1 MILTALN
8 FCRKGDKITN
18 DQVVEALNAGL
29 DYRIKR
35 LKLLKDIQAKAELKK
50 DTKLQIKLA
59 EESLTKELEWQKKM
73 MSMNIPYWFRT
84 MSQDRIKEKEHLLN
98 KLTLRNSFET
108 GAKEGLSQES
118 INNAR
123 NFDITLL
130 LEVNNR
136 NFALCPFHKDTKPSM
151 YCKNNFGHCFSCG
164 KTADAIDLAQQI
176 YKLDF
181 KSAIDKLNKK
191 L

>member
-1 MILTALN
+1 M
-8 FCRKGDKITN
+8 
-18 DQVVEALNAGL
+18 
-29 DYRIKR
+29 
-35 LKLLKDIQAKAELKK
+35 
-50 DTKLQIKLA
+50 
-59 EESLTKELEWQKKM
+59 
-73 MSMNIPYWFRT
+73 
-84 MSQDRIKEKEHLLN
+84 
-98 KLTLRNSFET
+98 TLRNSFET